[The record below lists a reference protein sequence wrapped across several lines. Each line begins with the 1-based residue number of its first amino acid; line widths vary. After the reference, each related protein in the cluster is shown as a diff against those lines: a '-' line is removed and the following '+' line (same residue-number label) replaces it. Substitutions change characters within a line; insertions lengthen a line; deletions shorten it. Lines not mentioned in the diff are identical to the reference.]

1 MSPAFPSGH
10 EEGVSVPLKSKPTL
24 GISNHDVKHNVSLFH
39 KPEEVQSYT
48 KMQESN
54 DPVLLHFEQSLQQL
68 LPFNLVYVD
77 RLENN
82 AK

>member
-10 EEGVSVPLKSKPTL
+10 EEEVSVPLKSKPTL
-24 GISNHDVKHNVSLFH
+24 GISNYDVKHNVSLFH

>member
-1 MSPAFPSGH
+1 M
-10 EEGVSVPLKSKPTL
+10 
-24 GISNHDVKHNVSLFH
+24 SLFH

-48 KMQESN
+48 RMQESN

-68 LPFNLVYVD
+68 LSFNLVYVD